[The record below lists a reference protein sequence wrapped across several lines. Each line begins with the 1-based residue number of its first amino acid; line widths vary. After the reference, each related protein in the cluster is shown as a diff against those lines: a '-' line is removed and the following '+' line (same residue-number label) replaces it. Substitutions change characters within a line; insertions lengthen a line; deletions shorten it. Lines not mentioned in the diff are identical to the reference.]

1 MALAREKNDD
11 LARQLLLLLSR
22 ASLDEEDSFRAV
34 LMAFLNL
41 LYKKMNPES
50 NYQSDSTSM

>member
-11 LARQLLLLLSR
+11 LARQLLLLSR
-22 ASLDEEDSFRAV
+22 ASLDEEDGDGDGNAKAAPRDFRAV

-41 LYKKMNPES
+41 L
-50 NYQSDSTSM
+50 

>member
-41 LYKKMNPES
+41 L
-50 NYQSDSTSM
+50 

>member
-11 LARQLLLLLSR
+11 LARQLLLLSR

-41 LYKKMNPES
+41 L
-50 NYQSDSTSM
+50 